1 MGFFTNKV
9 KSVIKQKIASNLI
22 SGFQNAAFGQPKK
35 LAAKLASKSPLDM
48 SQSPVAHM
56 EQVANPYN
64 YGVASYPQETTNL
77 GDGHYIIF
85 DVIENKKTSYGGG
98 GSTPGDKANSKA
110 IPKSLGRVGEAKLNA
125 FQSKRLSRLKAQG
138 FASGDE
144 KILRNQASGINSKKA
159 LQTHTRIS
167 DSIIL
172 YTPPAVKFDY
182 KVGYEQ
188 VDTGIVGTMG
198 GFFDGKGFLETVS
211 VGGDVLKNFLE
222 SVSKAA
228 LEIALPGL
236 GAAVDKGRGFSQNPN
251 SEMVFKSV
259 PFRSFNFPYEFA
271 PKNEKEKDE
280 VQRIIEIF
288 KFHMMPEKRGL
299 GYLTAPSQFQITYMY
314 RDGANMYVPKISR
327 CALTDMSI
335 DYSPEGVFTTF
346 KGDDKGAA
354 PVLTKVEL
362 TFSEMEIMTKETI
375 AVGH

>member
-9 KSVIKQKIASNLI
+9 KSVIKQKITSNLI
-22 SGFQNAAFGQPKK
+22 SGFTNAAMGQPKK
-35 LAAKLASKSPLDM
+35 QAAKLASKSPLDM

-64 YGVASYPQETTNL
+64 YGVATYPQETTNL
-77 GDGHYIIF
+77 GDGHYVIF
-85 DVIENKKTSYGGG
+85 DVIENKKTYYGSSGL
-98 GSTPGDKANSKA
+98 TPGDRMNSKTY
-110 IPKSLGRVGEAKLNA
+110 PNSLGQVGEAKLNA
-125 FQSKRLSRLKAQG
+125 FKSKRLSKLKEQG
-138 FASGDE
+138 FAKGDE
-144 KILRNQASGINSKKA
+144 KILRNQASGINSMKN

-188 VDTGIVGTMG
+188 IDTGIVGTMA
-198 GFFDGKGFLETVS
+198 GFFDGKDFLATAGASFESFVETVTKS
-211 VGGDVLKNFLE
+211 
-222 SVSKAA
+222 A

-236 GAAVDKGRGFSQNPN
+236 GAAVDKGRGVSQNPN
-251 SEMVFKSV
+251 AEMVFKSV
-259 PFRSFNFPYEFA
+259 PFRSFSFPYEFA

-280 VQRIIEIF
+280 VQRIVEIF
-288 KFHMMPEKRGL
+288 KFHMMPEKRSA

-314 RDGANMYVPKISR
+314 RDGANMYIPKVAR
-327 CALTDMSI
+327 CALTDLNI

-354 PVLTKVEL
+354 PVLTKMDL

-375 AVGH
+375 AIGH

>member
-327 CALTDMSI
+327 CALTDMNI

>member
-35 LAAKLASKSPLDM
+35 LAAKLASKSPLDL
-48 SQSPVAHM
+48 SKSPVAHM
-56 EQVANPYN
+56 GQVANPFN
-64 YGVASYPQETTNL
+64 YGVATYPQETTNL

-85 DVIENKKTSYGGG
+85 DVIENNKTSYGAVPMTDFDDVK
-98 GSTPGDKANSKA
+98 SY
-110 IPKSLGRVGEAKLNA
+110 PKSLGQVGESKLNA
-125 FQSKRLSRLKAQG
+125 FQKKRLQKLKAQG
-138 FASGDE
+138 FAKGDE
-144 KILRNQASGINSKKA
+144 KILRNQTSGINSKSR

-182 KVGYEQ
+182 KVGYENI
-188 VDTGIVGTMG
+188 DTGIVGVMA
-198 GFFDGKGFLETVS
+198 GFFDGKTSLGESLKGMGANFLETVVKS
-211 VGGDVLKNFLE
+211 
-222 SVSKAA
+222 AI
-228 LEIALPGL
+228 EIALPGI

-251 SEMVFKSV
+251 AEMVFKNV
-259 PFRSFNFPYEFA
+259 PFRSFSFPYEFA
-271 PKNEKEKDE
+271 PKNVKEKDE

-288 KFHMMPEKRGL
+288 KFHMMPEKFSE

-314 RDGANMYVPKISR
+314 RDGANMYIPKISR
-327 CALTDMSI
+327 CALTDLSL

-354 PVLTKVEL
+354 PVITKMEL

>member
-35 LAAKLASKSPLDM
+35 LAAKLANKSPLDM
-48 SQSPVAHM
+48 SKSPVAHM
-56 EQVANPYN
+56 GATVNPFN
-64 YGVASYPQETTNL
+64 FGIAQYPQETSNL
-77 GDGHYIIF
+77 ADGHYIIF
-85 DVIENKKTSYGGG
+85 DVIENTKQTQFGRGRGEKSF
-98 GSTPGDKANSKA
+98 
-110 IPKSLGRVGEAKLNA
+110 PKSLGMVGEGKLQA
-125 FQSKRLSRLKAQG
+125 FQSKRLARLKEQG
-138 FASGDE
+138 FAKGDE
-144 KILRNQASGINSKKA
+144 KILRNQSSGINSKSK

-182 KVGYEQ
+182 KVGYEGI
-188 VDTGIVGTMG
+188 DTGIVGTMA
-198 GFFDGKGFLETVS
+198 GFFDGKDLMATTGGTLGNFLETVT
-211 VGGDVLKNFLE
+211 
-222 SVSKAA
+222 VSA

-236 GAAVDKGRGFSQNPN
+236 GAAVDKGRGFSKNPN
-251 SEMVFKSV
+251 LEMVFKSV
-259 PFRSFNFPYEFA
+259 PLREFAFPYEFA
-271 PKNEKEKDE
+271 PKNEQEKDE

-288 KFHMMPEKRGL
+288 KFNMLPEKKGP
-299 GYLTAPSQFQITYMY
+299 GYLTAPNQFQITYMY

-327 CALTDMSI
+327 CALRGMSI

-354 PVLTKVEL
+354 PVLTKVDLDFVEL
-362 TFSEMEIMTKETI
+362 EIMTKETV